1 MTISRSDLATEID
14 KLIVSLGA
22 VPPSPAAR
30 ELEKEIAFLVWRLRM
45 FRMTPMESAI
55 HYNGSAREYWINGP
69 RPVYT
74 LQSRIEDL
82 IEEMRT
88 WLSALRM

>member
-1 MTISRSDLATEID
+1 MSLADEID

-30 ELEKEIAFLVWRLRM
+30 DLEKEIAFLVWRLKMRRM
-45 FRMTPMESAI
+45 SSMESAI
-55 HYNGSAREYWINGP
+55 YYNGLAHRYWISGE

-82 IEEMRT
+82 IEELKL
-88 WLSALRM
+88 W

>member
-1 MTISRSDLATEID
+1 MLADEID
-14 KLIVSLGA
+14 KLIEALGGL
-22 VPPSPAAR
+22 PPSPAVTR
-30 ELEKEIAFLVWRLRM
+30 LEREIAFLVWVM
-45 FRMTPMESAI
+45 KHKRMTSLETAI
-55 HYNGSAREYWINGP
+55 YHNGLARAYWINGR

-82 IEEMRT
+82 TEELRI

>member
-1 MTISRSDLATEID
+1 MTTFRSDLGSEID
-14 KLIVSLGA
+14 ALIVALGA

-30 ELEKEIAFLVWRLRM
+30 KLESEIAYTVWVMRHQ
-45 FRMTPMESAI
+45 RMTSLETAI
-55 HYNGSAREYWINGP
+55 YHNGLARAYWINGP

-82 IEEMRT
+82 TEELRI

>member
-1 MTISRSDLATEID
+1 MSLADEID
-14 KLIVSLGA
+14 KLLVSLGA

-30 ELEKEIAFLVWRLRM
+30 ELEKEIAFLLWRLRM
-45 FRMTPMESAI
+45 MRMTPMESAI
-55 HYNGSAREYWINGP
+55 YYNGLARAYWINGP

-82 IEEMRT
+82 TEELRI